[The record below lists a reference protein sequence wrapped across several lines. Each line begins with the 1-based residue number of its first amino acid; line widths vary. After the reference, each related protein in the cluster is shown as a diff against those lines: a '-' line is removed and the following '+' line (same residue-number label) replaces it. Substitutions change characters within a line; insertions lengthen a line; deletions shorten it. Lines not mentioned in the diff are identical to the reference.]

1 MSARGGEIG
10 TGTRRPSDHKR
21 RTSSTSVLQ
30 KQNSSK
36 SRATTDGNSSKP
48 TKCATY
54 TCSFKRSSQLSSSS
68 AIRYLKLL
76 GGKMVAALR
85 MMSPKRSRKVT
96 SSETTPKP
104 PALDSHRAE
113 AIHDCIQFINDSSS
127 LPRSNSV
134 SCQGHPYARR
144 LSGNEVELVENLSAM
159 HVKPRDILTSV
170 KMQNPDNVS
179 ITKTI
184 YNARQKFRMMDNA
197 DELEDLFFVHPKSME
212 KWRAF
217 PHVLLIDATYK
228 TNRYSMPLVEMV
240 GVTSTN
246 MTFCIAFAF
255 MHKENE
261 SNYTWALNCL
271 KATIEGC
278 ITPRV
283 IVTDRELALMK
294 ACVFGYIDDN
304 WLQPYKEMF
313 VSVWTDRYLNFG
325 NHTTNRVESQ
335 HAKLKKY
342 LESSQSDLETS
353 LVYID
358 RVIQSQDTSIK
369 ASLEQSKI
377 LIRHRFNTSH
387 FQELR
392 GFVSIHA
399 LNLIFNEFERSRAG
413 GITFENCGCRL
424 RTSCGLPCAH
434 EQVTYFNCGKPI
446 PLDSIDIFWRK
457 LDLSSSISL
466 TNEDFGVEHELH
478 MFKDQFKKQSRTGK
492 FNILR
497 KLREL
502 IAPSTTSIRE
512 PPVQI
517 NVRGRPTSKNKSLIR
532 TLSLRKTKAE
542 PNNIQFQEQARNSCS
557 AAPTSG
563 DRHFYHPYML
573 QLPVIFHPFI
583 MQVQDVKSDGNCG
596 FRAVALCLGFKEDEW
611 FKIRSNLIEELE
623 SHTME
628 YTDMFGTQGWYNAY
642 NMLNF
647 FAQDR
652 CAPVEHWMTMPEMGV
667 LIASGYNVILYVL
680 SMAGSTTYLP
690 LRSSPPPWY
699 EHVAITLGYVNN
711 NHYVKVTLTGGYPM
725 PTIAPQWAYFRYDCA
740 NAWMTPYMNRIE
752 SYNEH
757 VRSNCTRE
765 MLY

>member
-1 MSARGGEIG
+1 
-10 TGTRRPSDHKR
+10 
-21 RTSSTSVLQ
+21 
-30 KQNSSK
+30 
-36 SRATTDGNSSKP
+36 
-48 TKCATY
+48 
-54 TCSFKRSSQLSSSS
+54 
-68 AIRYLKLL
+68 
-76 GGKMVAALR
+76 
-85 MMSPKRSRKVT
+85 
-96 SSETTPKP
+96 
-104 PALDSHRAE
+104 
-113 AIHDCIQFINDSSS
+113 
-127 LPRSNSV
+127 
-134 SCQGHPYARR
+134 
-144 LSGNEVELVENLSAM
+144 M

-197 DELEDLFFVHPKSME
+197 GKTQMQVVMSFLHNNGYVHESRTNNATDELEDLFFVHPKSME

-278 ITPRV
+278 ITRV
-283 IVTDRELALMK
+283 LSSRIES
-294 ACVFGYIDDN
+294 VFGYIDDN

-478 MFKDQFKKQSRTGK
+478 MFKDQFKKQSRTG
-492 FNILR
+492 
-497 KLREL
+497 
-502 IAPSTTSIRE
+502 
-512 PPVQI
+512 
-517 NVRGRPTSKNKSLIR
+517 
-532 TLSLRKTKAE
+532 
-542 PNNIQFQEQARNSCS
+542 
-557 AAPTSG
+557 

-628 YTDMFGTQGWYNAY
+628 YTDMLELKDGI
-642 NMLNF
+642 
-647 FAQDR
+647 
-652 CAPVEHWMTMPEMGV
+652 MP
-667 LIASGYNVILYVL
+667 
-680 SMAGSTTYLP
+680 
-690 LRSSPPPWY
+690 
-699 EHVAITLGYVNN
+699 IT
-711 NHYVKVTLTGGYPM
+711 
-725 PTIAPQWAYFRYDCA
+725 C
-740 NAWMTPYMNRIE
+740 
-752 SYNEH
+752 
-757 VRSNCTRE
+757 
-765 MLY
+765 

>member
-1 MSARGGEIG
+1 
-10 TGTRRPSDHKR
+10 
-21 RTSSTSVLQ
+21 
-30 KQNSSK
+30 
-36 SRATTDGNSSKP
+36 
-48 TKCATY
+48 
-54 TCSFKRSSQLSSSS
+54 
-68 AIRYLKLL
+68 
-76 GGKMVAALR
+76 
-85 MMSPKRSRKVT
+85 
-96 SSETTPKP
+96 
-104 PALDSHRAE
+104 
-113 AIHDCIQFINDSSS
+113 
-127 LPRSNSV
+127 
-134 SCQGHPYARR
+134 
-144 LSGNEVELVENLSAM
+144 M

-197 DELEDLFFVHPKSME
+197 GKTQMQVVMSFLHNNGYVHESRTNNATDELEDLFFVHPKSME

-294 ACVFGYIDDN
+294 ACKNVYPDAKGLLCRWHIYRSILRKCRASIPSNHHWDLFYKSWNALVESQTHESYMFHLAQIQAVLVDFPGVFGYIDDN

-596 FRAVALCLGFKEDEW
+596 FRAVAPCLGFKEDEW

-667 LIASGYNVILYVL
+667 LIASRYNVILHVL

-711 NHYVKVTLTGGYPM
+711 NHYVKVTLTGGYPI

-757 VRSNCTRE
+757 VRSNCTRKNVI
-765 MLY
+765 LD